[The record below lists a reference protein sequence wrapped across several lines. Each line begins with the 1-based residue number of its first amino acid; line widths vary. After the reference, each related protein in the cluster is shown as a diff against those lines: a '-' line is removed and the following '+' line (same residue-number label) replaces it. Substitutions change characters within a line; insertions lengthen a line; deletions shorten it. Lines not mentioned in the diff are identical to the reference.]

1 MRHLKRAIQEQ
12 QGTSTFVQQ
21 LFLLGKSSEDTREEP
36 LREEENI
43 ASSCTIALC
52 VLTISGKMYVYS
64 LLLIIIRSLLCVF
77 LCISQK
83 GASGMLPHLQFRFV
97 SIHFIFIPAFCE
109 HFVLVQFCFYHI
121 IYPVSFQNKVF
132 KLSGEDNTVAT

>member
-36 LREEENI
+36 LGEEENI

-52 VLTISGKMYVYS
+52 VLTISGK
-64 LLLIIIRSLLCVF
+64 
-77 LCISQK
+77 LCIGSCVSSYPLSS
-83 GASGMLPHLQFRFV
+83 GTANTAVTVLAASKRAK
-97 SIHFIFIPAFCE
+97 S
-109 HFVLVQFCFYHI
+109 
-121 IYPVSFQNKVF
+121 
-132 KLSGEDNTVAT
+132 